1 MTANI
6 MVDPPLI
13 ARHFLPN
20 TLQGPLGRLGTAGLK
35 SLPKTLKTAALLDT
49 CPRVRLSVAVY
60 RKLHDAQVNAEN
72 VLCINRRGGRQ
83 VNRNVQIE
91 CAVPETALT

>member
-1 MTANI
+1 MI
-6 MVDPPLI
+6 DPPLI

-35 SLPKTLKTAALLDT
+35 SLPKTLKTAAALLDA
-49 CPRVRLSVAVY
+49 CARVRLSVAVY